1 LPFKFLGFRRFL
13 VVIFKKSF
21 LGQLAN
27 GGFLAIMSSPLAAVS
42 PESAVVPTFALFPT
56 VFRGETP
63 LAASRT
69 SINSFAALA
78 IVALR
83 FVIGAHFFHEGYTK
97 WRDPKPY
104 SGAFFNAAKGP
115 FAPFFQS
122 HVLDRYGLER
132 LDIEKTE
139 KSWNGFISRATQEL
153 KLDKDKSEQA
163 KKIMAVKMKELK
175 LAIDRWDGEIEEYMY
190 GLERQRE
197 NSKDG
202 SRAYDSFKAH
212 DAKIA
217 SELMPKRMVWQAG
230 VDKIWKELERDVNKL
245 AEGDKSPTYV
255 NIDKPGRFEYDSE
268 FLDQTVPYFHMTVGV
283 LLVIGLLTRVSALAA
298 AAFVGSVVLSQWPFT
313 PGTISTSY
321 QQVEFFALLVLA
333 AIGAGQWAGFDA
345 LLYGYCCL
353 SDKPPPQPQR

>member
-1 LPFKFLGFRRFL
+1 MSLNHHDSRLPPNIL
-13 VVIFKKSF
+13 
-21 LGQLAN
+21 
-27 GGFLAIMSSPLAAVS
+27 
-42 PESAVVPTFALFPT
+42 T

-69 SINSFAALA
+69 SLNGFAALA

-104 SGAFFNAAKGP
+104 SGAFFNASKGP
-115 FAPFFQS
+115 FAPFFQA

-132 LDIEKTE
+132 LDADKTE
-139 KSWNGFISRATQEL
+139 TAWKAYIAQASQEL
-153 KLDKDKSEQA
+153 KLDADKREEA
-163 KKIMAVKMKELK
+163 EKIMNNRLREVK
-175 LAIDRWDGEIEEYMY
+175 LAILSWDGEIEEYMY
-190 GLERQRE
+190 GLERQRT
-197 NSKDG
+197 NSQDK
-202 SRAYDSFKAH
+202 SRNYDSFKAH

-245 AEGDKSPTYV
+245 AEGDKSATYV
-255 NIDKPGRFEYDSE
+255 AIDKPGRFEYDSE
-268 FLDQTVPYFHMTVGV
+268 FLDQTVPYFHMTVGI

-298 AAFVGSVVLSQWPFT
+298 AAFVGSVIASQWPFT
-313 PGTISTSY
+313 PGTVSTSY

-333 AIGAGQWAGFDA
+333 GIGAGQWAGFDA
-345 LLYGYCCL
+345 LVYGYCCL
-353 SDKPPPQPQR
+353 SDSPEKRPARN